1 MDGAP
6 STAMALGE
14 QKNGQ
19 RLSRFRLMTY
29 NIGGGRK
36 DLGSQPDNIAQ
47 VIEQVSPD
55 ILAIQEA
62 TSYQDAD
69 GEWHSLLSQ
78 IAQAGAFGEHAHF
91 APALSMQKDIDV
103 RKGLFVHGLFND
115 WQDWRQG
122 NAMLSRWGF
131 VRLGD
136 PARPGNPRNVPLL
149 RTPLYKGN
157 RDTEPRYALLSRT
170 KAPHLAP
177 FVVGVHLT
185 TLVGEREREGGPR
198 PLPDRLEDAQ
208 DLRVRQAKRLLALL
222 KEHVLAPREVVFL
235 LGDLNAAASEPCISS
250 VLVAEGGF
258 KRLVPENEQNGT
270 YLKVVE
276 PIDHI
281 LVYPS
286 DRLIEY
292 RCWIVDTPLAREAS
306 DHLPVVA
313 DVVIAS

>member
-6 STAMALGE
+6 STAMPPGE
-14 QKNGQ
+14 EMNGQ

-36 DLGSQPDNIAQ
+36 DLGSQPDDVAQ
-47 VIEQVSPD
+47 VIGKVSPD

-62 TSYQDAD
+62 ASCQDAD
-69 GEWHSLLSQ
+69 GVWHSLLSQ
-78 IAQAGAFGEHAHF
+78 VAKAGAFGNNAHF
-91 APALSMQKDIDV
+91 APALSMKEHMVVQ
-103 RKGLFVHGLFND
+103 KGLFVHGLFND

-122 NAMLSRWGF
+122 NATLSRWEF

-136 PARPGNPRNVPLL
+136 PSQPGTPRNVPLF
-149 RTPLYKGN
+149 RAPLYEGN
-157 RDTEPRYALLSRT
+157 RDTEPRYALLSRI

-177 FVVGVHLT
+177 FVVGLHLT
-185 TLVGEREREGGPR
+185 TLVGEREREGGAYPQ
-198 PLPDRLEDAQ
+198 PERLEAAQ
-208 DLRVRQAKRLLALL
+208 ALRVQQAKRLLALL
-222 KEHVLAPREVVFL
+222 QEHVLARGEVVFL
-235 LGDLNAAASEPCISS
+235 LGDFNAPASEPCISS
-250 VLVAEGGF
+250 VLVDEGGF
-258 KRLVPENEQNGT
+258 KRLNPTNDQGATHSEAI
-270 YLKVVE
+270 E

-281 LVYPS
+281 LVYPG

-313 DVVIAS
+313 EVTIAS

>member
-6 STAMALGE
+6 NTAMPPGE
-14 QKNGQ
+14 NVNGQ

-36 DLGSQPDNIAQ
+36 DLGSQPDDIAQ

-62 TSYQDAD
+62 ASCQDAD
-69 GEWHSLLSQ
+69 GVWHSLLSQ
-78 IAQAGAFGEHAHF
+78 VAKAGAFGNNAHF
-91 APALSMQKDIDV
+91 APALSMKEHMVVQ
-103 RKGLFVHGLFND
+103 KGLFVHGLFND

-122 NAMLSRWGF
+122 NATLSRWEF

-136 PARPGNPRNVPLL
+136 PSQSGTPRNVPLF
-149 RTPLYKGN
+149 RAPLYEGN
-157 RDTEPRYALLSRT
+157 RDTEPRYALLSRI

-177 FVVGVHLT
+177 FVVGLHLT
-185 TLVGEREREGGPR
+185 TLVGEREREGGAHPQ
-198 PLPDRLEDAQ
+198 PERLEAAQ
-208 DLRVRQAKRLLALL
+208 ALRVQQAKRLLALL
-222 KEHVLAPREVVFL
+222 QDHVLARGEVVFL
-235 LGDLNAAASEPCISS
+235 LGDFNAPASESCITS
-250 VLVAEGGF
+250 VLVDEGRF
-258 KRLVPENEQNGT
+258 KRLNPTNDQEATHSEAI
-270 YLKVVE
+270 E

-281 LVYPS
+281 LVYPG

-313 DVVIAS
+313 DVTVAS